1 MVVRLLL
8 LAFLVFGFGLTR
20 RVNSHEESGERSC
33 VSNSEEMHIQ
43 ADFKPGIITLD
54 GCANDWEDI
63 DGSEFSLRPALD
75 PDEDHEY
82 KDGKMTVKA
91 LHDGNNVF
99 FLLQVDGNY
108 VYSKGDIKKCPS
120 VALMF
125 QIGDNATYHN
135 MGGCKEQKG
144 SCTNK
149 TCKGHEVDLMH
160 FVIGNAIPGRLYG
173 GGDNSFGPLVDAY
186 AWNPHCRYLNGMG
199 PSGKLIRPSYL
210 RNHSSGQN
218 NWKGAWWHSS
228 FADKSFGFVNIIV
241 CWSIG
246 FWFSSVLRQ
255 WSQYFIFQNFNLKTR
270 TLLIGFVEED
280 SPYSKGGEKGTYY
293 FEFARPLRTMDRLQQ
308 DVQFTIDWSSK
319 MSVAFWYPVD
329 GKQWVGSGHYTINC
343 DWASLDIACGSV
355 LTDASRSG
363 WDMASAFALLFSV
376 AALCIAIFVS
386 YHVSRP
392 NTVKFAPVENL

>member
-1 MVVRLLL
+1 MAIERILATNFLLLSATLFHWSANECYYKQNNKNGNTCFYNDFSTSTMVVRFLL

-20 RVNSHEESGERSC
+20 RVNSHEESGEWSC
-33 VSNSEEMHIQ
+33 VSNSKEMHIQ

-54 GCANDWEDI
+54 GCADDWEDI
-63 DGSEFSLRPALD
+63 DGSEFSL
-75 PDEDHEY
+75 H
-82 KDGKMTVKA
+82 GKMTVKA
-91 LHDGNNVF
+91 LHDGNSVF

-108 VYSKGDIKKCPS
+108 VYSKGDIKKSPS

-149 TCKGHEVDLMH
+149 TCKGHEVDLM
-160 FVIGNAIPGRLYG
+160 LYG
-173 GGDNSFGPLVDAY
+173 GGDSSFGPLVDAY

-199 PSGKLIRPSYL
+199 PSG
-210 RNHSSGQN
+210 NHSSGQN

-228 FADKSFGFVNIIV
+228 FADNS
-241 CWSIG
+241 
-246 FWFSSVLRQ
+246 
-255 WSQYFIFQNFNLKTR
+255 
-270 TLLIGFVEED
+270 GFVEED

-343 DWASLDIACGSV
+343 DWASLDIAFGSI

>member
-1 MVVRLLL
+1 MVVRFLL

-199 PSGKLIRPSYL
+199 PSG
-210 RNHSSGQN
+210 NHSSGQN

-228 FADKSFGFVNIIV
+228 FADKS
-241 CWSIG
+241 
-246 FWFSSVLRQ
+246 
-255 WSQYFIFQNFNLKTR
+255 
-270 TLLIGFVEED
+270 GFVEED

-392 NTVKFAPVENL
+392 NTVKFAGLSGWQG

>member
-1 MVVRLLL
+1 MVVRFLL

-20 RVNSHEESGERSC
+20 RVNSHEESGEWSC
-33 VSNSEEMHIQ
+33 VSNSKEMHIQ

-54 GCANDWEDI
+54 GCADDWEDI

-75 PDEDHEY
+75 PDENHEY

-91 LHDGNNVF
+91 LHDGNSVF

-108 VYSKGDIKKCPS
+108 VYSKGDIKKSPS
-120 VALMF
+120 VALML

-173 GGDNSFGPLVDAY
+173 GGDSSFGPLVDAY

-199 PSGKLIRPSYL
+199 PSVGLGTKEKVTTGIIKEIILVDRITGKEHGGTVAL
-210 RNHSSGQN
+210 Q
-218 NWKGAWWHSS
+218 
-228 FADKSFGFVNIIV
+228 II
-241 CWSIG
+241 
-246 FWFSSVLRQ
+246 
-255 WSQYFIFQNFNLKTR
+255 
-270 TLLIGFVEED
+270 
-280 SPYSKGGEKGTYY
+280 
-293 FEFARPLRTMDRLQQ
+293 Q

-343 DWASLDIACGSV
+343 DWASLDIAFGSI

>member
-1 MVVRLLL
+1 MVVRFLL

-199 PSGKLIRPSYL
+199 PSVDRITGKEHGGTVALQISQGVVQGLNPKL
-210 RNHSSGQN
+210 
-218 NWKGAWWHSS
+218 
-228 FADKSFGFVNIIV
+228 KSTEDLNTSPLVL
-241 CWSIG
+241 ST
-246 FWFSSVLRQ
+246 SLSVGL
-255 WSQYFIFQNFNLKTR
+255 SVF
-270 TLLIGFVEED
+270 GFVEED